1 MATFRRAVPVLQ
13 VTDVERSVRWYADVL
28 GFKPSPF
35 PETPPYSFA
44 MLMRD
49 DAEIMLQCAPA
60 AQRADVNETIHTDY
74 GWAIYL
80 RVTGEQI
87 LDLAAAIGQTTPLLR
102 GPERMF
108 YGLVEFEV
116 SDPDGYRV
124 CLSGD
129 APAGANV
136 RSRVERAD
144 AAPS

>member
-1 MATFRRAVPVLQ
+1 
-13 VTDVERSVRWYADVL
+13 VL
-28 GFKPSPF
+28 GFKPNPF

-44 MLMRD
+44 MLTRD
-49 DAEIMLQCAPA
+49 DAEIMLQHAPA
-60 AQRADVNETIHTDY
+60 AQCADVNETINTDY

-80 RVTGEQI
+80 RVTGEEI
-87 LDLAAAIGQTTPLLR
+87 LDLAAAIGQTASLLR

-108 YGLVEFEV
+108 YGRVEFEV

-136 RSRVERAD
+136 RSRVERED
-144 AAPS
+144 AAP

>member
-28 GFKPSPF
+28 GFKSDPF
-35 PETPPYSFA
+35 PKTPPYSFA
-44 MLMRD
+44 MLTRD

-60 AQRADVNETIHTDY
+60 AQCADANETINTDY

-87 LDLAAAIGQTTPLLR
+87 LDLAAAVGQTTPLLR

-124 CLSGD
+124 CLSGN
-129 APAGANV
+129 APGGANV
-136 RSRVERAD
+136 RSRVERED
-144 AAPS
+144 PAP